1 MRERTSRKR
10 GIADSRSLHN
20 SLAADRCSTSGATRI
35 SMLSGFQRE
44 RALWPPEALPSTHR
58 AAVAPFVVTPLKPT
72 FGDGATY
79 AKL

>member
-1 MRERTSRKR
+1 
-10 GIADSRSLHN
+10 
-20 SLAADRCSTSGATRI
+20 
-35 SMLSGFQRE
+35 MLSGFQRA